1 MDNADILKT
10 EEETLK
16 LLRKWSIENK
26 KIRLHMKAQEKA
38 EKEMFD
44 ILFKLP
50 GSIDEVL
57 NQSAMIFLK
66 EIVEKHNFSQLIA
79 DSKKALELYKVDRDF
94 IENVEQRVK
103 SFELEIT
110 RLARVCD
117 VTEYDRIEDLDHI
130 EESLEFKRES
140 CFRESVP
147 VESLL
152 IVLMYSSRILA
163 KRLSSLVVWLSYKNP

>member
-26 KIRLHMKAQEKA
+26 KIRLHMEAQEKA
-38 EKEMFD
+38 EKKMFD

-79 DSKKALELYKVDRDF
+79 DSKKALELYKADRDF

-110 RLARVCD
+110 RLARVCY
-117 VTEYDRIEDLDHI
+117 VTEYDRIEDI
-130 EESLEFKRES
+130 EESLELKRES

>member
-16 LLRKWSIENK
+16 LLRTWSVENK
-26 KIRLHMKAQEKA
+26 EIRLHVEAQKKA
-38 EKEMFD
+38 EKGMFD

-50 GSIDEVL
+50 DSMNEIL
-57 NQSAMIFLK
+57 NQSEMIFLK
-66 EIVEKHNFSQLIA
+66 EIVEEHNFSQLIA
-79 DSKKALELYKVDRDF
+79 DSKKALELDKVGRDF
-94 IENVEQRVK
+94 IENVERRVK
-103 SFELEIT
+103 SFELEVT

-117 VTEYDRIEDLDHI
+117 VNEYDRIEDLDHI
-130 EESLEFKRES
+130 EGSLEFKRES

-147 VESLL
+147 VGSLL

-163 KRLSSLVVWLSYKNP
+163 KRLSSLAVWLSYKNP